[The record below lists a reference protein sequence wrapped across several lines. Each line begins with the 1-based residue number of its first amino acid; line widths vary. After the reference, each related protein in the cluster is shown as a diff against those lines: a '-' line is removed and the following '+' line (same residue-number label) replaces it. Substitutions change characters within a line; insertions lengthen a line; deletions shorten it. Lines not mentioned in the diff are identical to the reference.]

1 LPSLDPFELVCL
13 ISHSSSYSFLG
24 TSAGSSSRPK
34 IKKQKLQCTHD
45 DDDDDE
51 IVSKEE
57 VISPPKSRRQLSQE
71 AKVVER
77 AAKEAKLQATKLDKW
92 TKHG

>member
-34 IKKQKLQCTHD
+34 IKKQKLQCTH